1 MLRNLN
7 SKIILKIS
15 IFIIIVI
22 ILIIGSFGILAYF
35 QSQGSSIGNSI
46 NIAGKNRYLT
56 ANLLLQTEK
65 YLDGSSNVS
74 QLEDAMYKLQTNI
87 MTLKQGGTISGI
99 NLRSLPSD
107 FLDLSRRIDED
118 WSIFKTYITDNLLK
132 RHEDGQVTAARSN
145 PTAQS
150 TTERK
155 NLELLAS
162 NLIGSSDAL
171 VTKLGRQADTYSQNL
186 MLLQILFG
194 ILIIGILVLVL
205 YFVARI
211 LRPISALTQ
220 ATSEIEKGNLDVSVK
235 RKGNDE
241 LSVLSDSFNSMVN
254 SIKRYNER
262 QNELTKA
269 LEFKNDELTEIE
281 KDLRRANE
289 ELVNTETA
297 KEEFLSMISHELK
310 TPLTPLKMYSEM
322 LLQTKSFGDL
332 NEKQL
337 KAMKMILR
345 SISQLELLINDIFDV
360 YKLDIGKLKLIKKE
374 VQVASL
380 VKENMSELELL
391 MRLKQIQFNAEMI
404 PPSEKVNVLCD
415 PRRIGQVIVNLV
427 KNSVDFVPEK
437 GGKITIKT
445 EAAYSKQTNN
455 GNSNYVVFTIEDN
468 GSGIPFEKIDNL
480 FKKFYQIDTSAK
492 RKHGGTGLGL
502 AICKGI
508 VEGHGGKIWVDTNYT
523 QGTSIKFTLPIADTN
538 ASSQNDNPSA
548 SQSTSS

>member
-22 ILIIGSFGILAYF
+22 ILIIGSFGVLAYF

-65 YLDGSSNVS
+65 YLDGSSNIP

-118 WSIFKTYITDNLLK
+118 WSIFKTYITNNLLK

-145 PTAQS
+145 ATAQS
-150 TTERK
+150 TTGRK

-171 VTKLGRQADTYSQNL
+171 VTKLGRQADTDSQNL

-269 LEFKNDELTEIE
+269 LEFKNDELTETE

-310 TPLTPLKMYSEM
+310 TPLTPLKMYAEM
-322 LLQTKSFGDL
+322 LLKIRSMGEL

-345 SISQLELLINDIFDV
+345 SISQLELLVNDIFDV
-360 YKLDIGKLKLIKKE
+360 YKLDIGKLQLNKKV

-380 VKENMSELELL
+380 VKENMSELGLL
-391 MRLKQIQFNAEMI
+391 MRDKQIQFNAEII

-415 PRRIGQVIVNLV
+415 PRRIGQVLANLI
-427 KNSVDFVPEK
+427 KNSVDFVPDK
-437 GGKITIKT
+437 GGRITIRT
-445 EAAYSKQTNN
+445 EAGYSKQTND

-468 GSGIPFEKIDNL
+468 GSGIPFEKINNL
-480 FKKFYQIDTSAK
+480 FKKFYQVDTSTK

-502 AICKGI
+502 AICNGI
-508 VEGHGGKIWVDTNYT
+508 VEGHGGKIWVDTKHS
-523 QGTSIKFTLPIADTN
+523 QGAMIKFTLPIADSN
-538 ASSQNDNPSA
+538 APGQNDNS
-548 SQSTSS
+548 

>member
-22 ILIIGSFGILAYF
+22 ILIIGSFGVLAYF

-65 YLDGSSNVS
+65 YLDGSSNIS

-118 WSIFKTYITDNLLK
+118 WSIFKTYITNNLLK

-145 PTAQS
+145 ATAQS

-171 VTKLGRQADTYSQNL
+171 VTKLGRQADTDSQNL

-269 LEFKNDELTEIE
+269 LEFKNDELTETE

-310 TPLTPLKMYSEM
+310 TPLTPLKMYAEM
-322 LLQTKSFGDL
+322 LLKIRSMGEL

-345 SISQLELLINDIFDV
+345 SISQLELLVNDIFDV
-360 YKLDIGKLKLIKKE
+360 YKLDIGKLQLNKKV

-380 VKENMSELELL
+380 VKENMSELGLL
-391 MRLKQIQFNAEMI
+391 MRDKEIQFNAEII

-415 PRRIGQVIVNLV
+415 PRRIGQVLANLI
-427 KNSVDFVPEK
+427 KNSVDFVPDK
-437 GGKITIKT
+437 GGRITIRT
-445 EAAYSKQTNN
+445 EAGYSKQTND

-468 GSGIPFEKIDNL
+468 GSGIPFEKIINL
-480 FKKFYQIDTSAK
+480 FKKFYQVDTSTK

-508 VEGHGGKIWVDTNYT
+508 VEGHGGKIWVDTKHT
-523 QGTSIKFTLPIADTN
+523 QGAMIKFTLPIADSN
-538 ASSQNDNPSA
+538 APGQNDNS
-548 SQSTSS
+548 

>member
-35 QSQGSSIGNSI
+35 QSQGSPIGNSI

-65 YLDGSSNVS
+65 YLDGSSNIP

-118 WSIFKTYITDNLLK
+118 WSIFKTYITNNLLK

-145 PTAQS
+145 ATAQS

-155 NLELLAS
+155 DLELLAS

-171 VTKLGRQADTYSQNL
+171 VTKLGRQADTDSQNL

-220 ATSEIEKGNLDVSVK
+220 ATSEIEKGNFDVSVK

-269 LEFKNDELTEIE
+269 LEFKNDELTETE

-297 KEEFLSMISHELK
+297 KVEFLSMISHELK
-310 TPLTPLKMYSEM
+310 TPLTPLKMYAEM
-322 LLQTKSFGDL
+322 LLKIRSMGEL

-345 SISQLELLINDIFDV
+345 SISQLELLVNDIFDV
-360 YKLDIGKLKLIKKE
+360 YKLDIGKLQLNKKV

-380 VKENMSELELL
+380 VKENMSELGLL
-391 MRLKQIQFNAEMI
+391 MRDKQIQFNAEII

-415 PRRIGQVIVNLV
+415 PRRIGQVLANLI
-427 KNSVDFVPEK
+427 KNSMDFVPDK
-437 GGKITIKT
+437 GGRITIRT
-445 EAAYSKQTNN
+445 EAGYSKQTND

-468 GSGIPFEKIDNL
+468 GSGIPFEKIINL
-480 FKKFYQIDTSAK
+480 FKKFYQVDTSTK

-502 AICKGI
+502 AICSGI
-508 VEGHGGKIWVDTNYT
+508 VEGHGGKIWVDTKHT
-523 QGTSIKFTLPIADTN
+523 QGAMIKFTLPIADSN
-538 ASSQNDNPSA
+538 APGQNDNS
-548 SQSTSS
+548 

>member
-1 MLRNLN
+1 MIRNLN

-74 QLEDAMYKLQTNI
+74 QLEDAIYKLQTNI

-99 NLRSLPSD
+99 NLRSLPPD
-107 FLDLSRRIDED
+107 FLDLSRRIDEH

-145 PTAQS
+145 ATAQS

-269 LEFKNDELTEIE
+269 LEFKNDELTETE

-310 TPLTPLKMYSEM
+310 TPLTPLKMYAEM
-322 LLQTKSFGDL
+322 LLTIRSVGEL

-345 SISQLELLINDIFDV
+345 SISQLELLVNDIFDV
-360 YKLDIGKLKLIKKE
+360 YKLDIGKLKLTKKV

-380 VKENMSELELL
+380 VKENLSELGLL
-391 MRLKQIQFNAEMI
+391 MQDKQIQFNAEII

-415 PRRIGQVIVNLV
+415 PRRIGQVLANLI
-427 KNSVDFVPEK
+427 KNSVDFVPDK
-437 GGKITIKT
+437 GGRITIRT
-445 EAAYSKQTNN
+445 EAGYSKQTNDV
-455 GNSNYVVFTIEDN
+455 NSNYVVFTIEDN
-468 GSGIPFEKIDNL
+468 GSGIPFEKINNL
-480 FKKFYQIDTSAK
+480 FKKFYQVDTSTK

-508 VEGHGGKIWVDTNYT
+508 VEGHGGKIWVDTKHT
-523 QGTSIKFTLPIADTN
+523 QGTIIKFTLPIADSN
-538 ASSQNDNPSA
+538 APGQNDNS
-548 SQSTSS
+548 

>member
-1 MLRNLN
+1 MIRNLN

-145 PTAQS
+145 ATAQS

-254 SIKRYNER
+254 SIKKYNER

-269 LEFKNDELTEIE
+269 LEFKNDELTETE

-310 TPLTPLKMYSEM
+310 TPLTPLKMYAEM
-322 LLQTKSFGDL
+322 LLTIRSVGEL

-345 SISQLELLINDIFDV
+345 SISQLELLVNDIFDV
-360 YKLDIGKLKLIKKE
+360 YKLDIGKLKLTKKV

-380 VKENMSELELL
+380 VKENLSELGLL
-391 MRLKQIQFNAEMI
+391 MHDKQIQFNAEII

-415 PRRIGQVIVNLV
+415 PRRIGQVLANLI
-427 KNSVDFVPEK
+427 KNSVDFVPDK
-437 GGKITIKT
+437 GGRITIRT
-445 EAAYSKQTNN
+445 EAGYSKQTND
-455 GNSNYVVFTIEDN
+455 GNSNYVVFTIEVN
-468 GSGIPFEKIDNL
+468 GSGIPFEKINNL
-480 FKKFYQIDTSAK
+480 FKKFYQVDTSTK

-508 VEGHGGKIWVDTNYT
+508 VEGHGGKIWVDTKYT
-523 QGTSIKFTLPIADTN
+523 QGAMIKFTLPIADSN
-538 ASSQNDNPSA
+538 APGQNDNS
-548 SQSTSS
+548 

>member
-22 ILIIGSFGILAYF
+22 TLIIGSFGVLAYF

-65 YLDGSSNVS
+65 YLDGSSNIP

-118 WSIFKTYITDNLLK
+118 WSIFKTYITNNLLK
-132 RHEDGQVTAARSN
+132 RHEDGQITARSN
-145 PTAQS
+145 ATAQS

-155 NLELLAS
+155 DLELLAS

-171 VTKLGRQADTYSQNL
+171 VTKLGRQADTDSQNL

-269 LEFKNDELTEIE
+269 LEFKNDELTETE

-310 TPLTPLKMYSEM
+310 TPLTPLKMYAEM
-322 LLQTKSFGDL
+322 LLKIRSVGEL

-345 SISQLELLINDIFDV
+345 SISQLELLVNDIFDV
-360 YKLDIGKLKLIKKE
+360 YKLDIGKLQLNKKV
-374 VQVASL
+374 VQVTSL
-380 VKENMSELELL
+380 VKENMSELGLL
-391 MRLKQIQFNAEMI
+391 MRDKQIQFNAEII

-415 PRRIGQVIVNLV
+415 PRRIGQVLANLI
-427 KNSVDFVPEK
+427 KNSVDFVPDK
-437 GGKITIKT
+437 GGRITIRT
-445 EAAYSKQTNN
+445 EAGYSKQTND

-468 GSGIPFEKIDNL
+468 GSGIPFEKINNL
-480 FKKFYQIDTSAK
+480 FKKFYQVDTSTK

-508 VEGHGGKIWVDTNYT
+508 VEGHGGKIWVDTKHT
-523 QGTSIKFTLPIADTN
+523 QGAMIKFTLPIADSN
-538 ASSQNDNPSA
+538 APGQNDN
-548 SQSTSS
+548 

>member
-22 ILIIGSFGILAYF
+22 TLIIGSFGVLAYF
-35 QSQGSSIGNSI
+35 QSQGSSTGNSI

-65 YLDGSSNVS
+65 YLDGSSNIS

-99 NLRSLPSD
+99 NIRSLPPD

-118 WSIFKTYITDNLLK
+118 WSIFKTYITNNLLK
-132 RHEDGQVTAARSN
+132 RHEDGQVIAARSN
-145 PTAQS
+145 ATAQS

-162 NLIGSSDAL
+162 NLIDSSDAL
-171 VTKLGRQADTYSQNL
+171 VTKLGRQADTDSQNL

-269 LEFKNDELTEIE
+269 LEFKNDELTETE

-310 TPLTPLKMYSEM
+310 TPLTPLKMYAEM
-322 LLQTKSFGDL
+322 LLKIRSMGEL

-345 SISQLELLINDIFDV
+345 SISQLELLVNDIFDV
-360 YKLDIGKLKLIKKE
+360 YKLDIGKLQLNKNV

-380 VKENMSELELL
+380 VKENMSELGLL
-391 MRLKQIQFNAEMI
+391 MRDKQIQFNAEII

-415 PRRIGQVIVNLV
+415 PRRIGQVLANLI
-427 KNSVDFVPEK
+427 KNSVDFVPDK
-437 GGKITIKT
+437 GGRITIRT
-445 EAAYSKQTNN
+445 EADYSKQTND

-468 GSGIPFEKIDNL
+468 GSGIPFEKIINL
-480 FKKFYQIDTSAK
+480 FKKFYQVDTSTK

-502 AICKGI
+502 AICNGI
-508 VEGHGGKIWVDTNYT
+508 VEGHGGKIWVDTNHT
-523 QGTSIKFTLPIADTN
+523 QGAMIKFTLPIADSN
-538 ASSQNDNPSA
+538 APGQNDNS
-548 SQSTSS
+548 

>member
-22 ILIIGSFGILAYF
+22 ILIIGSFGVLAYF
-35 QSQGSSIGNSI
+35 QSQGSSTGNSI

-65 YLDGSSNVS
+65 YLDGSSNIS

-99 NLRSLPSD
+99 NLRSLPPD
-107 FLDLSRRIDED
+107 FLDLSRRIDKD
-118 WSIFKTYITDNLLK
+118 WSIFKTYITNNLLK

-145 PTAQS
+145 ATAQS
-150 TTERK
+150 TTDRK

-171 VTKLGRQADTYSQNL
+171 VTKLGRQADTDSQNL

-269 LEFKNDELTEIE
+269 LEFKNDELTETE

-310 TPLTPLKMYSEM
+310 TPLTPLKMYAEM
-322 LLQTKSFGDL
+322 LLKIRSMGEL

-345 SISQLELLINDIFDV
+345 SISQLELLVNDIFDV
-360 YKLDIGKLKLIKKE
+360 YKLDIGKLQLNKNV

-380 VKENMSELELL
+380 VKENMSELGLL
-391 MRLKQIQFNAEMI
+391 MRDKQIQFNAEII

-415 PRRIGQVIVNLV
+415 PRRIGQVLANLI
-427 KNSVDFVPEK
+427 KNSVDFVPDK
-437 GGKITIKT
+437 GGRITIKT
-445 EAAYSKQTNN
+445 EAGNSKQTND

-468 GSGIPFEKIDNL
+468 GSGIPFEKIINL
-480 FKKFYQIDTSAK
+480 FKKFYQVDTSTK

-508 VEGHGGKIWVDTNYT
+508 VEGHGGKIWVDTKHT
-523 QGTSIKFTLPIADTN
+523 QGAMIKFTLPIADSN
-538 ASSQNDNPSA
+538 APGQNDNS
-548 SQSTSS
+548 

>member
-1 MLRNLN
+1 MD
-7 SKIILKIS
+7 S
-15 IFIIIVI
+15 
-22 ILIIGSFGILAYF
+22 LIIGSFGVLAYF
-35 QSQGSSIGNSI
+35 QSQGSSTGNSI

-65 YLDGSSNVS
+65 YLDGSSNIS

-99 NLRSLPSD
+99 NLRSLPPD

-118 WSIFKTYITDNLLK
+118 WSIFKTYITNNLLK

-145 PTAQS
+145 AIAQS

-162 NLIGSSDAL
+162 NLNRSSDAL
-171 VTKLGRQADTYSQNL
+171 VTKLGRQADTDSQNL

-220 ATSEIEKGNLDVSVK
+220 ATSEIEKGNLGVSVK

-269 LEFKNDELTEIE
+269 LEFKNDELTETE

-297 KEEFLSMISHELK
+297 RRVPVHDQSRIKN
-310 TPLTPLKMYSEM
+310 TPYSFE
-322 LLQTKSFGDL
+322 
-332 NEKQL
+332 
-337 KAMKMILR
+337 
-345 SISQLELLINDIFDV
+345 DV
-360 YKLDIGKLKLIKKE
+360 
-374 VQVASL
+374 
-380 VKENMSELELL
+380 
-391 MRLKQIQFNAEMI
+391 
-404 PPSEKVNVLCD
+404 C
-415 PRRIGQVIVNLV
+415 
-427 KNSVDFVPEK
+427 
-437 GGKITIKT
+437 
-445 EAAYSKQTNN
+445 
-455 GNSNYVVFTIEDN
+455 
-468 GSGIPFEKIDNL
+468 
-480 FKKFYQIDTSAK
+480 
-492 RKHGGTGLGL
+492 
-502 AICKGI
+502 
-508 VEGHGGKIWVDTNYT
+508 
-523 QGTSIKFTLPIADTN
+523 
-538 ASSQNDNPSA
+538 
-548 SQSTSS
+548 

>member
-22 ILIIGSFGILAYF
+22 ILIIGSFGVLAYF

-65 YLDGSSNVS
+65 YLDGSSNIS

-118 WSIFKTYITDNLLK
+118 WSVFKTYITNNLLK

-145 PTAQS
+145 ATAQS

-171 VTKLGRQADTYSQNL
+171 VTKLGRQADTDSQNL

-235 RKGNDE
+235 LKGNDE
-241 LSVLSDSFNSMVN
+241 LSVLSNSFNSMVN

-269 LEFKNDELTEIE
+269 LEFKNDELTETE

-310 TPLTPLKMYSEM
+310 TPLTPLKMYAEM
-322 LLQTKSFGDL
+322 LLKIRSMGEL

-345 SISQLELLINDIFDV
+345 SISQLELLVNDIFDV
-360 YKLDIGKLKLIKKE
+360 YKLDIGKLQLNKKV

-380 VKENMSELELL
+380 VKENMSELGLL
-391 MRLKQIQFNAEMI
+391 MRDKQIQFNAEII

-415 PRRIGQVIVNLV
+415 PRRIGQVLANLI
-427 KNSVDFVPEK
+427 KNSVDFVPDK
-437 GGKITIKT
+437 GGRITIRT
-445 EAAYSKQTNN
+445 EAGYSKQTND

-468 GSGIPFEKIDNL
+468 GSGIPFEKINNL
-480 FKKFYQIDTSAK
+480 FKKFYQVDTSTK

-502 AICKGI
+502 AICNGI
-508 VEGHGGKIWVDTNYT
+508 VEGHGGKIWVDTKHT
-523 QGTSIKFTLPIADTN
+523 QGAMIKFTLPIADSN
-538 ASSQNDNPSA
+538 APGQNDNS
-548 SQSTSS
+548 

>member
-22 ILIIGSFGILAYF
+22 ILIIGSFGVLAYF

-65 YLDGSSNVS
+65 YLEGSSNIP

-118 WSIFKTYITDNLLK
+118 WSIFKTYITNNLLK

-145 PTAQS
+145 ATAQS

-171 VTKLGRQADTYSQNL
+171 VTKLGRQADTDSQNL

-269 LEFKNDELTEIE
+269 LEFKNDELTETE

-310 TPLTPLKMYSEM
+310 TPLTPLKMYAEM
-322 LLQTKSFGDL
+322 LLKIRSMGEL

-345 SISQLELLINDIFDV
+345 SISQLELLVNDIFDV
-360 YKLDIGKLKLIKKE
+360 YKLDIGKLQLKKKV

-380 VKENMSELELL
+380 VKENMSELGLL
-391 MRLKQIQFNAEMI
+391 MRDKQIQFNAEII

-415 PRRIGQVIVNLV
+415 PRRIGQVLANLI
-427 KNSVDFVPEK
+427 KNSVDFVPDK
-437 GGKITIKT
+437 GGRITIRT
-445 EAAYSKQTNN
+445 EAGYSKQTND

-468 GSGIPFEKIDNL
+468 GSGIPFEKIINL
-480 FKKFYQIDTSAK
+480 FKKFYQVDTSTK

-502 AICKGI
+502 AICSGI
-508 VEGHGGKIWVDTNYT
+508 VEGHGGKIWVDTKHT
-523 QGTSIKFTLPIADTN
+523 QGAMIKFTLPIADSN
-538 ASSQNDNPSA
+538 APGQNDNS
-548 SQSTSS
+548 

>member
-1 MLRNLN
+1 MIRSLN

-74 QLEDAMYKLQTNI
+74 QLEDAMYELQTNI

-118 WSIFKTYITDNLLK
+118 WSIFKKYITDNLLK
-132 RHEDGQVTAARSN
+132 RHEDGQGTAARSN
-145 PTAQS
+145 ATAQS

-254 SIKRYNER
+254 SIKRYNGR

-269 LEFKNDELTEIE
+269 LEFKNDELTETE

-310 TPLTPLKMYSEM
+310 TPLTPLKMYAEM
-322 LLQTKSFGDL
+322 LLKIRSVGEL

-345 SISQLELLINDIFDV
+345 SISQLELLVNDIFDV
-360 YKLDIGKLKLIKKE
+360 YKLDIGKLKLTKKV

-380 VKENMSELELL
+380 VKENLSELGLL
-391 MRLKQIQFNAEMI
+391 MQDKQIQFNAEII

-415 PRRIGQVIVNLV
+415 PRRIGQVLANLI
-427 KNSVDFVPEK
+427 KNSVDFVPDK
-437 GGKITIKT
+437 GGRITIRT
-445 EAAYSKQTNN
+445 EAGYSKQTND

-468 GSGIPFEKIDNL
+468 GSGIPFEKINNL
-480 FKKFYQIDTSAK
+480 FKKFYQVDTSTK

-508 VEGHGGKIWVDTNYT
+508 VEGHGGKIWVDTKHT
-523 QGTSIKFTLPIADTN
+523 QGTMIKFTLPIADSN
-538 ASSQNDNPSA
+538 APGQNDNS
-548 SQSTSS
+548 

>member
-65 YLDGSSNVS
+65 YLDGSSNIS

-99 NLRSLPSD
+99 NLRSLPPD
-107 FLDLSRRIDED
+107 FLVLSRRIDED
-118 WSIFKTYITDNLLK
+118 WSIFKTYITNNLLK
-132 RHEDGQVTAARSN
+132 RHEDGQVTATRLNA
-145 PTAQS
+145 TAQS

-171 VTKLGRQADTYSQNL
+171 VTKLGRQADTDSQNL

-269 LEFKNDELTEIE
+269 LEFKNDELTETE

-310 TPLTPLKMYSEM
+310 TPLTPLKMYAEM
-322 LLQTKSFGDL
+322 LLKIRSMGEL

-345 SISQLELLINDIFDV
+345 SISQLELLVNDIFDV
-360 YKLDIGKLKLIKKE
+360 YKLDIGKLQLNKKV

-380 VKENMSELELL
+380 VKENMSELGLL
-391 MRLKQIQFNAEMI
+391 MRDKQIQFNAEII

-415 PRRIGQVIVNLV
+415 PRRIGQVLANLI
-427 KNSVDFVPEK
+427 KNSVDFVPDK
-437 GGKITIKT
+437 GGRITIRT
-445 EAAYSKQTNN
+445 EAGYSKQTND

-468 GSGIPFEKIDNL
+468 GSGIPFEKINNL
-480 FKKFYQIDTSAK
+480 FKKFYQVDTSTK

-502 AICKGI
+502 AICNGI
-508 VEGHGGKIWVDTNYT
+508 VEGHGGKIWVDTNHT
-523 QGTSIKFTLPIADTN
+523 QGAMIKFTLPIADSN
-538 ASSQNDNPSA
+538 APGQNDNS
-548 SQSTSS
+548 

>member
-22 ILIIGSFGILAYF
+22 ILIIGSFGVLAYF
-35 QSQGSSIGNSI
+35 QSQGSSTGNSI

-65 YLDGSSNVS
+65 YLDGSSNIS

-118 WSIFKTYITDNLLK
+118 WSIFKTYITNNLLK
-132 RHEDGQVTAARSN
+132 LHEDGQVTAVRSN
-145 PTAQS
+145 ATAQS

-171 VTKLGRQADTYSQNL
+171 VTKLGRQADTDSQNL

-269 LEFKNDELTEIE
+269 LEFKNDELTETE

-310 TPLTPLKMYSEM
+310 TPLTPLKMYAEM
-322 LLQTKSFGDL
+322 LLKIRSMGEL

-345 SISQLELLINDIFDV
+345 SISQLELLVNDIFDV
-360 YKLDIGKLKLIKKE
+360 YKLDIGKLQLNKKV

-380 VKENMSELELL
+380 VKENMSELGLL
-391 MRLKQIQFNAEMI
+391 MRDKQIQFNAEII

-415 PRRIGQVIVNLV
+415 PRRIGQVLANLI
-427 KNSVDFVPEK
+427 KNSVDFVPDK
-437 GGKITIKT
+437 GGRITIRT
-445 EAAYSKQTNN
+445 EAGYSKQTND

-468 GSGIPFEKIDNL
+468 GSGIPFEKINNL
-480 FKKFYQIDTSAK
+480 FKKFYQVDTSTK

-502 AICKGI
+502 AICNGI
-508 VEGHGGKIWVDTNYT
+508 VEGHGGKIWVDTKHT
-523 QGTSIKFTLPIADTN
+523 QGAMIKFTLPIADSN
-538 ASSQNDNPSA
+538 APGQNDNS
-548 SQSTSS
+548 

>member
-22 ILIIGSFGILAYF
+22 ILIIGSFSILAYF

-56 ANLLLQTEK
+56 ANLLLHSEK

-99 NLRSLPSD
+99 NLRALPLD
-107 FLDLSRRIDED
+107 FLDLSRQIDED
-118 WSIFKTYITDNLLK
+118 WSIFNTYITDNLLK
-132 RHEDGQVTAARSN
+132 RREGGQVTEVRSN
-145 PTAQS
+145 TTAQS

-155 NLELLAS
+155 DLELLAS
-162 NLIGSSDAL
+162 NLIDSSDAL
-171 VTKLGRQADTYSQNL
+171 VTKLGQQADTNSQNL
-186 MLLQILFG
+186 MLLQILFA

-205 YFVARI
+205 YFVTRI

-220 ATSEIEKGNLDVSVK
+220 ATSEIEKGNFDVSVK

-262 QNELTKA
+262 QSELTKA
-269 LEFKNDELTEIE
+269 LEFKNDELTETE

-310 TPLTPLKMYSEM
+310 TPLTPLKMYAEM
-322 LLQTKSFGDL
+322 LLKTKSVGEL
-332 NEKQL
+332 NEKQI

-360 YKLDIGKLKLIKKE
+360 YKLDIGKLKLNKKV

-380 VKENMSELELL
+380 VKENTPELELL
-391 MRLKQIQFNAEMI
+391 MRDKQIQFDVKII
-404 PPSEKVNVLCD
+404 PPSERVDVLCD
-415 PRRIGQVIVNLV
+415 PRRVGQVLANLI

-437 GGKITIKT
+437 GGRIMIKT
-445 EAAYSKQTNN
+445 EADNSKQIND
-455 GNSNYVVFTIEDN
+455 GNSNYIVFTIEDN
-468 GSGIPFEKIDNL
+468 GSGIPFEKINNL
-480 FKKFYQIDTSAK
+480 FKKFYQVDTSTK

-508 VEGHGGKIWVDTNYT
+508 VEGHGGKIWVDTKHT
-523 QGTSIKFTLPIADTN
+523 QGTSIKFTLPIADSN
-538 ASSQNDNPSA
+538 AASQNDNS
-548 SQSTSS
+548 

>member
-22 ILIIGSFGILAYF
+22 ILIIGSFGVLAYF

-65 YLDGSSNVS
+65 YLDGSSNIS

-118 WSIFKTYITDNLLK
+118 WSVFKTYITNNLLK

-145 PTAQS
+145 ATAQS

-155 NLELLAS
+155 DLELLAS

-171 VTKLGRQADTYSQNL
+171 VTKLGRQADTDSQNL

-235 RKGNDE
+235 LKGNDE

-269 LEFKNDELTEIE
+269 LEFKNDELTETE

-310 TPLTPLKMYSEM
+310 TPLTPLKMYAEM
-322 LLQTKSFGDL
+322 LLKIRSMGEL

-345 SISQLELLINDIFDV
+345 SISQLELLVNDIFDV
-360 YKLDIGKLKLIKKE
+360 YKLDIGKLQLNKKV

-380 VKENMSELELL
+380 VKENMSELGLL
-391 MRLKQIQFNAEMI
+391 MRDKQIQFNAEII

-415 PRRIGQVIVNLV
+415 PRRIGQVLANLI
-427 KNSVDFVPEK
+427 KNSVDFVPDK
-437 GGKITIKT
+437 GGRITIRT
-445 EAAYSKQTNN
+445 EAGYSKQTND

-468 GSGIPFEKIDNL
+468 GSGIPFEKINNL
-480 FKKFYQIDTSAK
+480 FKKFYQVDTSTK

-502 AICKGI
+502 AICNGI
-508 VEGHGGKIWVDTNYT
+508 VEGHGGKIWVDTKHT
-523 QGTSIKFTLPIADTN
+523 QGAMIKFTLPIADSN
-538 ASSQNDNPSA
+538 APGQNDNS
-548 SQSTSS
+548 

>member
-1 MLRNLN
+1 MIRNLN

-107 FLDLSRRIDED
+107 FLDLSRRIDEH

-145 PTAQS
+145 ATAQS

-269 LEFKNDELTEIE
+269 LEFKNDELTETE

-310 TPLTPLKMYSEM
+310 TPLTPLKMYAEM
-322 LLQTKSFGDL
+322 LLTIRSVGEL

-345 SISQLELLINDIFDV
+345 SISQLELLVNDIFDV
-360 YKLDIGKLKLIKKE
+360 YKLDIGKLKLTKKV

-380 VKENMSELELL
+380 VKENLSELGLL
-391 MRLKQIQFNAEMI
+391 MQDKQIQFNAEII

-415 PRRIGQVIVNLV
+415 PRRIGQVLANLI
-427 KNSVDFVPEK
+427 KNSVDFVPDK
-437 GGKITIKT
+437 GGRITIRT
-445 EAAYSKQTNN
+445 EAGYSKQTND

-468 GSGIPFEKIDNL
+468 GSGIPFEKIINL
-480 FKKFYQIDTSAK
+480 FKKFYQVDTSTK

-508 VEGHGGKIWVDTNYT
+508 VEGHGGKIWVDTKHT
-523 QGTSIKFTLPIADTN
+523 QGTMIKFTLPIADSN
-538 ASSQNDNPSA
+538 APGQNDNS
-548 SQSTSS
+548 

>member
-22 ILIIGSFGILAYF
+22 ILIIGSFGVLAYF
-35 QSQGSSIGNSI
+35 QSQGSSTGNSI

-65 YLDGSSNVS
+65 YLDGSSNIS

-118 WSIFKTYITDNLLK
+118 WSVFKTYITNNLLK
-132 RHEDGQVTAARSN
+132 LHEDGQVTAARSN
-145 PTAQS
+145 ATAQS
-150 TTERK
+150 TTDRK

-171 VTKLGRQADTYSQNL
+171 VTKLGRQADTDSQNL

-269 LEFKNDELTEIE
+269 LEFKNDELTETE

-310 TPLTPLKMYSEM
+310 TPLTPLKMYAEM
-322 LLQTKSFGDL
+322 LLKIRSMGEL

-345 SISQLELLINDIFDV
+345 SISQLELLVNDIFDV
-360 YKLDIGKLKLIKKE
+360 YKLDIGKLQLNKKV

-380 VKENMSELELL
+380 VKENMSELGLL
-391 MRLKQIQFNAEMI
+391 MRDKQIQFNAEII

-415 PRRIGQVIVNLV
+415 PRRIGQVLANLI
-427 KNSVDFVPEK
+427 KNSVDFVPDK
-437 GGKITIKT
+437 GGRITIRT
-445 EAAYSKQTNN
+445 EAGNSKQTND

-468 GSGIPFEKIDNL
+468 GSGIPFEKINNL
-480 FKKFYQIDTSAK
+480 FKKFYQVDTSTK

-502 AICKGI
+502 AICNGI
-508 VEGHGGKIWVDTNYT
+508 VEGHGGKIWVDTNHT
-523 QGTSIKFTLPIADTN
+523 QGAMIKFTLPIADSN
-538 ASSQNDNPSA
+538 APGQNDNS
-548 SQSTSS
+548 

>member
-22 ILIIGSFGILAYF
+22 ILIIGSFGVLAYF

-65 YLDGSSNVS
+65 YLEGSSNIP

-107 FLDLSRRIDED
+107 FLDLSIRIDED
-118 WSIFKTYITDNLLK
+118 WSIFKTSITNNLLK

-145 PTAQS
+145 ATAQS

-155 NLELLAS
+155 DLELLAS
-162 NLIGSSDAL
+162 NLIGSSDVL
-171 VTKLGRQADTYSQNL
+171 VTKLGRQADTDSQNL

-269 LEFKNDELTEIE
+269 LEFKNDELTETE

-310 TPLTPLKMYSEM
+310 TPLTPLKMYAEM
-322 LLQTKSFGDL
+322 LLKIRSMGEL

-345 SISQLELLINDIFDV
+345 SISQLELLVNDIFDV
-360 YKLDIGKLKLIKKE
+360 YKLDIGKLQLNKKV

-380 VKENMSELELL
+380 VKENMWELGLL
-391 MRLKQIQFNAEMI
+391 MRDKQIQFNAEII

-415 PRRIGQVIVNLV
+415 PRRIGQVLANLI
-427 KNSVDFVPEK
+427 KNSVDFVPDK
-437 GGKITIKT
+437 GGRITIRT
-445 EAAYSKQTNN
+445 EAGYSKQTND

-468 GSGIPFEKIDNL
+468 GSGIPFEKIINL
-480 FKKFYQIDTSAK
+480 FKKFYQVDTSTK

-502 AICKGI
+502 AICSGI
-508 VEGHGGKIWVDTNYT
+508 VEGHGGKIWVDTKHT
-523 QGTSIKFTLPIADTN
+523 QGAMIKFTLPIADSN
-538 ASSQNDNPSA
+538 APGQNDNS
-548 SQSTSS
+548 

>member
-22 ILIIGSFGILAYF
+22 TLIIGSFGVLAYF
-35 QSQGSSIGNSI
+35 QSQGSSTGNSI

-65 YLDGSSNVS
+65 YLDGSSNIS
-74 QLEDAMYKLQTNI
+74 QLEDDMYKLQTNI
-87 MTLKQGGTISGI
+87 MTLKQGGTISGL
-99 NLRSLPSD
+99 NLRYLPSD

-118 WSIFKTYITDNLLK
+118 WSIFKTYITNNLLK

-145 PTAQS
+145 ATAQS

-171 VTKLGRQADTYSQNL
+171 VTKLGRQADTDSQNL

-269 LEFKNDELTEIE
+269 LEFKNDELTETE

-310 TPLTPLKMYSEM
+310 TPLTPLKMYAEM
-322 LLQTKSFGDL
+322 LLKIRSMGEL

-345 SISQLELLINDIFDV
+345 SISQLELLVNDIFDV
-360 YKLDIGKLKLIKKE
+360 YKLDIGKLQLNKNV

-380 VKENMSELELL
+380 VKENMSELGLL
-391 MRLKQIQFNAEMI
+391 MRDKQIQFNAEII

-415 PRRIGQVIVNLV
+415 PRRIGQVLANLI
-427 KNSVDFVPEK
+427 KNSVDFVPDK
-437 GGKITIKT
+437 GGRITIRT
-445 EAAYSKQTNN
+445 EAGYSKQTND

-468 GSGIPFEKIDNL
+468 GSGIPFEKINNL
-480 FKKFYQIDTSAK
+480 FKKFYQVDTSTK

-502 AICKGI
+502 AICNGI
-508 VEGHGGKIWVDTNYT
+508 VEGHGGKIWVDTKHT
-523 QGTSIKFTLPIADTN
+523 QGAMIKFTLPIADSN
-538 ASSQNDNPSA
+538 APGQNDNS
-548 SQSTSS
+548 

>member
-22 ILIIGSFGILAYF
+22 ILIIGSFGVLAYF

-65 YLDGSSNVS
+65 YLDGSSNIS

-145 PTAQS
+145 ATAQS

-171 VTKLGRQADTYSQNL
+171 VTKLGRQADTDSQNL

-269 LEFKNDELTEIE
+269 LEFKNDELTETE

-310 TPLTPLKMYSEM
+310 TPLTPLKMYAEM
-322 LLQTKSFGDL
+322 LLKIRSVGEL

-345 SISQLELLINDIFDV
+345 SISQLELLVNDIFDV
-360 YKLDIGKLKLIKKE
+360 YKLDIGKLQLNKKV

-380 VKENMSELELL
+380 VKENMSELGLL
-391 MRLKQIQFNAEMI
+391 MRDKQIQFNAEII

-415 PRRIGQVIVNLV
+415 PRRIGQVLANLI
-427 KNSVDFVPEK
+427 KNSVDFVPDK
-437 GGKITIKT
+437 GGRITIRT
-445 EAAYSKQTNN
+445 EAGYSKQTND

-468 GSGIPFEKIDNL
+468 GSGIPFEKINNL
-480 FKKFYQIDTSAK
+480 FKKFYQVDTSTK

-508 VEGHGGKIWVDTNYT
+508 VEGHGGKIWVDTKHT
-523 QGTSIKFTLPIADTN
+523 QGTMIKFTLPIADSN
-538 ASSQNDNPSA
+538 APGQNDNS
-548 SQSTSS
+548 

>member
-22 ILIIGSFGILAYF
+22 ILIIGSFGVLAYF
-35 QSQGSSIGNSI
+35 QSQGSSTGNSI

-65 YLDGSSNVS
+65 YLDGSSNIS

-118 WSIFKTYITDNLLK
+118 WSIFKTYITNNLLK
-132 RHEDGQVTAARSN
+132 RHEVGQVTAARSN
-145 PTAQS
+145 ATAQS

-171 VTKLGRQADTYSQNL
+171 VTKLGRQADTDSQNL

-269 LEFKNDELTEIE
+269 LEFKNDELTETE

-310 TPLTPLKMYSEM
+310 TPLTPLKMYAEM
-322 LLQTKSFGDL
+322 LLKIRSMGEL

-345 SISQLELLINDIFDV
+345 SISQLELLVNDIFDV
-360 YKLDIGKLKLIKKE
+360 YKLDIGKLQLNKKV

-380 VKENMSELELL
+380 VKENMSELGLL
-391 MRLKQIQFNAEMI
+391 MRDKQIQFNAEII

-415 PRRIGQVIVNLV
+415 PRRIGQVLANLI
-427 KNSVDFVPEK
+427 KNSVDFVPDK
-437 GGKITIKT
+437 GGRITIRT
-445 EAAYSKQTNN
+445 EAGYSKQTND

-468 GSGIPFEKIDNL
+468 GSGIPFEKINNL
-480 FKKFYQIDTSAK
+480 FKKFYQVDTSTK

-508 VEGHGGKIWVDTNYT
+508 VGHGGKIWVDTKHT
-523 QGTSIKFTLPIADTN
+523 QGAMIKFTLPIADSN
-538 ASSQNDNPSA
+538 APGQNDNS
-548 SQSTSS
+548 

>member
-35 QSQGSSIGNSI
+35 QFQGSSIGNSI

-65 YLDGSSNVS
+65 YLDGSSNIS

-99 NLRSLPSD
+99 NLRALPLD
-107 FLDLSRRIDED
+107 FLDLSRQIDED
-118 WSIFKTYITDNLLK
+118 WSIFNTYITDNLLK
-132 RHEDGQVTAARSN
+132 RREGGQVTEARSN
-145 PTAQS
+145 STAQS

-171 VTKLGRQADTYSQNL
+171 VTKLGRQADTDSQNL

-269 LEFKNDELTEIE
+269 LEFNNDELTETE

-310 TPLTPLKMYSEM
+310 TPLTPLKMYAEM
-322 LLQTKSFGDL
+322 LLKTKSVGEL
-332 NEKQL
+332 NEKQI

-360 YKLDIGKLKLIKKE
+360 YKLDIGKLKLNKK
-374 VQVASL
+374 VIQVASL
-380 VKENMSELELL
+380 VKENTPELELL
-391 MRLKQIQFNAEMI
+391 MRDKQIQFDVKII

-415 PRRIGQVIVNLV
+415 PRRVGQILANLI

-437 GGKITIKT
+437 GGRITIKT
-445 EAAYSKQTNN
+445 EADYSKQIND
-455 GNSNYVVFTIEDN
+455 GNSN
-468 GSGIPFEKIDNL
+468 
-480 FKKFYQIDTSAK
+480 
-492 RKHGGTGLGL
+492 
-502 AICKGI
+502 
-508 VEGHGGKIWVDTNYT
+508 
-523 QGTSIKFTLPIADTN
+523 
-538 ASSQNDNPSA
+538 
-548 SQSTSS
+548 

>member
-22 ILIIGSFGILAYF
+22 ILIIGSFGVLAYF

-65 YLDGSSNVS
+65 YLDGSSNIA

-118 WSIFKTYITDNLLK
+118 WSIFKTYITNNLLK

-145 PTAQS
+145 ATAQS

-171 VTKLGRQADTYSQNL
+171 VTKLGRQADTDSQNL

-241 LSVLSDSFNSMVN
+241 LSVLSDSFNSMVK

-269 LEFKNDELTEIE
+269 LEFKNDELTETE

-310 TPLTPLKMYSEM
+310 TPLTPLKMYAEM
-322 LLQTKSFGDL
+322 LLKIRSMGEL

-345 SISQLELLINDIFDV
+345 SISQLELLVNDIFDV
-360 YKLDIGKLKLIKKE
+360 YKLDIGKLQLNKKV

-380 VKENMSELELL
+380 VKENMSELGLL
-391 MRLKQIQFNAEMI
+391 MRDKQIQFNAEII

-415 PRRIGQVIVNLV
+415 PRRIGQVLANLI
-427 KNSVDFVPEK
+427 KNSVDFVPDK
-437 GGKITIKT
+437 GGRITIRT
-445 EAAYSKQTNN
+445 EAGYSKQTND

-468 GSGIPFEKIDNL
+468 GSGIPFEKIINL
-480 FKKFYQIDTSAK
+480 FKKFYQVDTSTK

-502 AICKGI
+502 AICNGI
-508 VEGHGGKIWVDTNYT
+508 VEGHGGKIWVDTKHS
-523 QGTSIKFTLPIADTN
+523 QGAMIKFTLPIADSN
-538 ASSQNDNPSA
+538 APGQNDNS
-548 SQSTSS
+548 

>member
-1 MLRNLN
+1 MIRNLN

-22 ILIIGSFGILAYF
+22 ILIIGSFGVLAYF

-65 YLDGSSNVS
+65 YLEGSSNIP

-107 FLDLSRRIDED
+107 FLDLSIRIDED
-118 WSIFKTYITDNLLK
+118 WSIFKTYITNNLLK

-145 PTAQS
+145 ATAQS

-155 NLELLAS
+155 DLELLAS
-162 NLIGSSDAL
+162 NLIGSSDVL
-171 VTKLGRQADTYSQNL
+171 VTKLGRQADTDSQNL

-269 LEFKNDELTEIE
+269 LEFKNDELTETE

-310 TPLTPLKMYSEM
+310 TPLTPLKMYAEM
-322 LLQTKSFGDL
+322 LLKIRSMGEL

-345 SISQLELLINDIFDV
+345 SISQLELLVNDIFDV
-360 YKLDIGKLKLIKKE
+360 YKLDIGKLQLKKKV

-380 VKENMSELELL
+380 VKENMSELGLL
-391 MRLKQIQFNAEMI
+391 MQDKQIQFNAEII

-415 PRRIGQVIVNLV
+415 PRRIGQVLANLI
-427 KNSVDFVPEK
+427 KNSVDFVPDK
-437 GGKITIKT
+437 GGRITIRT
-445 EAAYSKQTNN
+445 EAGYSKQTND

-468 GSGIPFEKIDNL
+468 GSGIPFEKINNL
-480 FKKFYQIDTSAK
+480 FKKFYQVDTSTK

-502 AICKGI
+502 AICSGI
-508 VEGHGGKIWVDTNYT
+508 VEGHGGKIWVDTKHT
-523 QGTSIKFTLPIADTN
+523 QGAMIKFTLPIADSN
-538 ASSQNDNPSA
+538 APGQNDNS
-548 SQSTSS
+548 

>member
-22 ILIIGSFGILAYF
+22 ILIIGSFGVLAYF

-65 YLDGSSNVS
+65 YLDGSSNIS

-118 WSIFKTYITDNLLK
+118 WSVFKTYITNNLLK

-145 PTAQS
+145 ATAQS

-155 NLELLAS
+155 DLELLAS

-171 VTKLGRQADTYSQNL
+171 VTKLGRQADTDSQNL

-235 RKGNDE
+235 LKGNDE
-241 LSVLSDSFNSMVN
+241 LSVLSNSFNSMVN

-269 LEFKNDELTEIE
+269 LEFKNDELTETE

-310 TPLTPLKMYSEM
+310 TPLTPLKMYAEM
-322 LLQTKSFGDL
+322 LLKIRSMGEL

-345 SISQLELLINDIFDV
+345 SISQLELLVNDIFDV
-360 YKLDIGKLKLIKKE
+360 YKLDIGKLQQNKKV

-380 VKENMSELELL
+380 VKENMSELGLL
-391 MRLKQIQFNAEMI
+391 MRDKQIQFNAEII

-415 PRRIGQVIVNLV
+415 PRRIGQVLANLI
-427 KNSVDFVPEK
+427 KNSVDFVPDK
-437 GGKITIKT
+437 GGRITIRT
-445 EAAYSKQTNN
+445 EAGYSKQTND

-468 GSGIPFEKIDNL
+468 GSGIPFEKIINL
-480 FKKFYQIDTSAK
+480 FKKFYQVDTSTK

-502 AICKGI
+502 AICNGI
-508 VEGHGGKIWVDTNYT
+508 VEGHGGKIWVDTKHT
-523 QGTSIKFTLPIADTN
+523 QGAMIKFTLPIADSN
-538 ASSQNDNPSA
+538 APGQNDNS
-548 SQSTSS
+548 

>member
-1 MLRNLN
+1 MIRNLN

-145 PTAQS
+145 ATAQS

-241 LSVLSDSFNSMVN
+241 LSVLSNSFNSMVN

-269 LEFKNDELTEIE
+269 LEFKNDELTETE

-310 TPLTPLKMYSEM
+310 TPLTPLKMYAEM
-322 LLQTKSFGDL
+322 LLTIRSVGEL

-345 SISQLELLINDIFDV
+345 SISQLELLVNDIFDV
-360 YKLDIGKLKLIKKE
+360 YKLDIGKLKLTKKV

-380 VKENMSELELL
+380 VKENLSELGLL
-391 MRLKQIQFNAEMI
+391 MHDKQIQFNAEII

-415 PRRIGQVIVNLV
+415 PRRIGQVLANLI
-427 KNSVDFVPEK
+427 KNSVDFVPDK
-437 GGKITIKT
+437 GGRITIRT
-445 EAAYSKQTNN
+445 EAGYSKQTND

-468 GSGIPFEKIDNL
+468 GSGIPFEKINNL
-480 FKKFYQIDTSAK
+480 FKKFYQVDTSTK

-508 VEGHGGKIWVDTNYT
+508 VEGHGGKIWVDTKHT
-523 QGTSIKFTLPIADTN
+523 QGTMIKFMLPIADSN
-538 ASSQNDNPSA
+538 APGQNDNS
-548 SQSTSS
+548 

>member
-99 NLRSLPSD
+99 NLRPLPSD

-269 LEFKNDELTEIE
+269 LEFKNDELTETE

-310 TPLTPLKMYSEM
+310 TPLTPLKMYAEM
-322 LLQTKSFGDL
+322 LLKIKSVGEL

-360 YKLDIGKLKLIKKE
+360 YKLDIGKLKLNKKV

-380 VKENMSELELL
+380 VKENTPELELL
-391 MRLKQIQFNAEMI
+391 MRDKQIQFNAKII

-415 PRRIGQVIVNLV
+415 PRRVGQVLANLI

-437 GGKITIKT
+437 GGRITIRT
-445 EAAYSKQTNN
+445 EADYSKQTND

-468 GSGIPFEKIDNL
+468 GNGIPFEKINNL
-480 FKKFYQIDTSAK
+480 FKKFYQVDTSTK

-502 AICKGI
+502 VICKGI
-508 VEGHGGKIWVDTNYT
+508 VEGHGGKIWVDTKHT
-523 QGTSIKFTLPIADTN
+523 QGTSIKFTLPIADSN
-538 ASSQNDNPSA
+538 AASQNDNS
-548 SQSTSS
+548 

>member
-1 MLRNLN
+1 MIRNLN

-145 PTAQS
+145 ATAQS

-220 ATSEIEKGNLDVSVK
+220 ATYEIEKGNLDVSVK

-269 LEFKNDELTEIE
+269 LEFKNDELTETE

-310 TPLTPLKMYSEM
+310 TPLTPLKMYAEM
-322 LLQTKSFGDL
+322 LLTIRSVGEL

-345 SISQLELLINDIFDV
+345 SISQLELLVNDIFDV
-360 YKLDIGKLKLIKKE
+360 YKLDIGKLKLTKKV

-380 VKENMSELELL
+380 VKENLSELGLL
-391 MRLKQIQFNAEMI
+391 MQDKQIQFNAEII

-415 PRRIGQVIVNLV
+415 PRRIGQVLANLI
-427 KNSVDFVPEK
+427 KNSVDFVPDK
-437 GGKITIKT
+437 GGRITIRT
-445 EAAYSKQTNN
+445 EAGYSKQTND

-468 GSGIPFEKIDNL
+468 GSGIPFEKINNL
-480 FKKFYQIDTSAK
+480 FKKFYQVDTSTK

-508 VEGHGGKIWVDTNYT
+508 VEGHGGKIWVDTKHT
-523 QGTSIKFTLPIADTN
+523 QGTMIKFTLPIADSN
-538 ASSQNDNPSA
+538 APGQNDNS
-548 SQSTSS
+548 